1 MLNSDPNCD
10 EKCEAMAKVLLLH
23 HTLCIHMCIRIYV
36 WNPRA
41 CFGKPRVSKHGT
53 CFSSCSCRTN
63 KTTFLNFNSRTAPR
77 KVGSLSLS
85 GNHIKQLPPDV
96 FKPMLQ
102 LKQAR
107 HMAGHP
113 NLAASVDCRLVTVP
127 RNSANFQNFGWLR
140 HNKKLCFKKAASSIW
155 FTCHSL
161 TLFWTKKQR
170 KKGETPAAL
179 EEAPLKVVHPNK
191 GWNISSTKSSFFSL
205 FASFSVFVFS
215 LDLVDL
221 LCVFFSRK
229 DELLTDSADPANCQT
244 QLLSAS
250 VDDSMTDDVIVESD
264 HVEATAGPMGHRP
277 WKNCPESFFLWT
289 DGDTCANC
297 IIR

>member
-1 MLNSDPNCD
+1 MAHVSHHARVEQTKQPSSTSTAAPRRGRWDPCPWVATTSNNFRPMSSNPC
-10 EKCEAMAKVLLLH
+10 CN
-23 HTLCIHMCIRIYV
+23 
-36 WNPRA
+36 WNR
-41 CFGKPRVSKHGT
+41 HGT
-53 CFSSCSCRTN
+53 WLDIQTWPLQSTVDSWLYQGTPQIF
-63 KTTFLNFNSRTAPR
+63 KILGGWGTTKS
-77 KVGSLSLS
+77 
-85 GNHIKQLPPDV
+85 
-96 FKPMLQ
+96 
-102 LKQAR
+102 
-107 HMAGHP
+107 
-113 NLAASVDCRLVTVP
+113 
-127 RNSANFQNFGWLR
+127 
-140 HNKKLCFKKAASSIW
+140 LCFKKAASSIW

-289 DGDTCANC
+289 DGDTCTNC